1 MGTLISGGVVM
12 PEIEELLRDVDSLRE
27 KLMYLIDDKQG
38 DLIDAEV
45 VNLSRVLNATLNQY
59 NKVIEEKL
67 KRQEL

>member
-1 MGTLISGGVVM
+1 M
-12 PEIEELLRDVDSLRE
+12 PEIEDLLKDVESLRE
-27 KLMYLIDDKQG
+27 KLMYLIDDKLG